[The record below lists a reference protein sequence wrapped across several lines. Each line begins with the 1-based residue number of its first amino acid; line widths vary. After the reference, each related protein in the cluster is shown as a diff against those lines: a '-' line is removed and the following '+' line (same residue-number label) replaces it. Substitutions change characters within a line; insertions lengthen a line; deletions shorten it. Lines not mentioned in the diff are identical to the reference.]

1 MPFINSSS
9 STYAVLNYNLK
20 QLEAGVTALNSS
32 TPNQSVV
39 GEVVKVDVTSNTV
52 DVLPPENVSPGD
64 KFYVVDARGNAATNN
79 ITVDFVTGGYN
90 LAGVSA
96 NDVIST
102 DYELKTYLYIDSVY
116 GFAAM

>member
-1 MPFINSSS
+1 MSFINTSS

-20 QLEAGVTALNSS
+20 QLEVGVTALDSS
-32 TPNQSVV
+32 TPKQSLV
-39 GEVVKVDVTSNTV
+39 GELVRVDTTANTV
-52 DVLPPENVSPGD
+52 DVLPPENASPGD

-79 ITVDFVTGGYN
+79 ITVDFVAGGYN

-102 DYELKTYLYIDSVY
+102 DYELKSYLYIDSVA
-116 GFAAM
+116 GWFIL